1 MALDRLGEKDRHAIG
16 LRFYDGKSMKQ
27 VGLELGGSEDAAKMR
42 VSRAVEKLRR
52 FFVKRGV
59 TLSAATIAGAVMGH
73 SVQGASVGLSRT
85 VSAIGA
91 SHGAAA
97 GNGTVEL
104 TKGVLKIMAWNHA
117 KMATIAVVVA
127 VFLTGTTALVNYEIT
142 AEPSYGGKTMTQW
155 LDQLPIIGWE
165 SESFSVLAPSDITN
179 NPAYGALMKIGP
191 RAVPVLVERLEDRWE
206 RARPRGMALT

>member
-1 MALDRLGEKDRHAIG
+1 
-16 LRFYDGKSMKQ
+16 MKQ

-59 TLSAATIAGAVMGH
+59 TLSSATIAGAVMGH
-73 SVQGASVGLSRT
+73 SVRGAPALLSRT

-97 GNGTVEL
+97 GNATMEL

-117 KMATIAVVVA
+117 KTTVIAVVAA
-127 VFLTGTTALVNYEIT
+127 VFLTGTTAFVNYEVT
-142 AEPSYGGKTMTQW
+142 AEPSYGGKSVTQW
-155 LDQLPIIGWE
+155 LDQLPIIDWE
-165 SESFSVLAPSDITN
+165 SERISVLAPADITN
-179 NPAYGALMKIGP
+179 NPAYGVLMKIGP
-191 RAVPVLVERLEDRWE
+191 RAVPVLVERLEDRADW
-206 RARPRGMALT
+206 PRKPGGASGWGNG